1 MNRLFTP
8 FTAGDL
14 ELPNRMVMAP
24 LTRGRTGPER
34 IPNDLMVEY
43 YRQRATAGL
52 IISEATII
60 SEQAAGWINTPGLYN
75 EEQVQGWKRVTDAV
89 HAAGGKIVV
98 QLWHMGRSSHPD
110 FQPGGVLPVAPSA
123 IALRGDGIHTP
134 SGKKPYPT
142 PRALDADEIPG
153 IVADYAQATRLA
165 QKAGFDG
172 VEIHGANGYLIDQF
186 LRDGTN
192 HRTDGYGGSVENR
205 ARFLL
210 EVTEAVVGAWKPGRV
225 GVRLSPTGAFGDMSD
240 SNPAVCVNVCPAIVI
255 ADRGPF
261 TVMLPAFEKPTL
273 GARNW
278 ADPAELVFVVMVIV
292 PSLLKPVAFI
302 WKKAAVVPAVAVVE
316 FKTVSVPADR
326 LVNVAELPTT
336 ISLVFVPL
344 VVPVGET
351 KLRLIV
357 PKLSRVVEPVRL
369 AR

>member
-8 FTAGDL
+8 FAAGDL
-14 ELPNRMVMAP
+14 QLSNRMVMAP
-24 LTRGRTGPER
+24 LTRGRTGPDR

-60 SEQAAGWINTPGLYN
+60 SEQAAGWVNTPGLYN

-89 HAAGGKIVV
+89 HAAGGKIIV

-110 FQPGGVLPVAPSA
+110 FQPGGALPVAPSA

-142 PRALDADEIPG
+142 PRALETDEIPG
-153 IVADYAQATRLA
+153 IVADYAEATRLA

-192 HRTDGYGGSVENR
+192 HRTDGYGGSVDNR
-205 ARFLL
+205 ALFLL
-210 EVTEAVVGAWKPGRV
+210 EVTEAVVGAWQPGRV

-240 SNPAVCVNVCPAIVI
+240 SDPASTFSHAARELNRFGLSFLHIMEALPGHPMASPGPRVAPLLRQAF
-255 ADRGPF
+255 RGPVILNGGYDAALGDQAIAEGEGDLVAYGVPF
-261 TVMLPAFEKPTL
+261 LANPDLVERFRIGAPLNPPDYSTLYSGGAQGYTDYPALTATP
-273 GARNW
+273 
-278 ADPAELVFVVMVIV
+278 
-292 PSLLKPVAFI
+292 
-302 WKKAAVVPAVAVVE
+302 
-316 FKTVSVPADR
+316 
-326 LVNVAELPTT
+326 
-336 ISLVFVPL
+336 
-344 VVPVGET
+344 
-351 KLRLIV
+351 
-357 PKLSRVVEPVRL
+357 
-369 AR
+369 